1 MKDIEKIRKY
11 ETTIKEIKSTIEE
24 IESRKKA
31 FKIYIDSLVKDFKE
45 SQKGLEEELVNL
57 EIDSKNLLKETF
69 TVKLSDLVNEIS
81 KEYGNIKCKPNINV
95 WMVRPNIYLN
105 EEALIRSIDENEKLK
120 SNLSFYLSEI
130 DEHISLTFLPT
141 YLLKETINY
150 NPDLIVKVFC
160 TDEENIKN
168 VNNLW
173 TADLIYDSNDIIINI
188 PIYKILNSQNQ
199 KLKNAI
205 FNCVKQEA
213 NKKVKPKTLIK

>member
-1 MKDIEKIRKY
+1 M
-11 ETTIKEIKSTIEE
+11 
-24 IESRKKA
+24 
-31 FKIYIDSLVKDFKE
+31 
-45 SQKGLEEELVNL
+45 
-57 EIDSKNLLKETF
+57 
-69 TVKLSDLVNEIS
+69 VNEIS